1 MNPSQK
7 LAALAEQE
15 LPKLLDHVII
25 EDGKKY
31 RVFGT
36 YVLCPT
42 TQGYRLT
49 QHDDSVGTFSST
61 RSAVAWCI
69 ADKKRQYRLA
79 NEIRHLDAALLR
91 LRNDIEVRGS
101 QAQRSYG
108 TFWETVTVKTAQKRA
123 QSQQIENELT
133 KCINSAK
140 YWQLQGSNN
149 ETARTGRNT
158 PNKTNR
164 QGI

>member
-1 MNPSQK
+1 MKTSQK

-15 LPKLLDHVII
+15 LPKLLDSVIVA
-25 EDGKKY
+25 DGEKY
-31 RVFGT
+31 RVFGS
-36 YVLCPT
+36 YVLRPT
-42 TQGYRLT
+42 AQGYAVAYK
-49 QHDDSVGTFSST
+49 DDPVGTFTST

-69 ADKKRQYRLA
+69 ADKNRQYNLA
-79 NEIRHLDAALLR
+79 NEIQHLDFTLLR
-91 LRNDIEVRGS
+91 LRNDIEVRGG
-101 QAQRSYG
+101 QARKSYG
-108 TFWETVTVKTAQKRA
+108 TFWETVSAKAAHRRE

-140 YWQLQGSNN
+140 YWQLRGSNN

-164 QGI
+164 

>member
-25 EDGKKY
+25 ADGEKY
-31 RVFGT
+31 RVFGS
-36 YVLCPT
+36 YVLCQT
-42 TQGYRLT
+42 TQGYALT
-49 QHDDSVGTFSST
+49 YQDRPVGTFTSS

-69 ADKKRQYRLA
+69 ADKSRQYNLA
-79 NEIRHLDAALLR
+79 SEIQHLDFTLLR
-91 LRNDIEVRGS
+91 LRNDIQVRSS
-101 QAQRSYG
+101 QAQKSYG
-108 TFWETVTVKTAQKRA
+108 TFWETVSAKAEHKRS

-140 YWQLQGSNN
+140 YWQLRGSNN

-158 PNKTNR
+158 PYKTNR
-164 QGI
+164 

>member
-1 MNPSQK
+1 MKTSQK

-25 EDGKKY
+25 ADGEKY
-31 RVFGT
+31 RVFGS
-36 YVLCPT
+36 YVLRQT
-42 TQGYRLT
+42 AQGYAVAYK
-49 QHDDSVGTFSST
+49 DDPVGTFTST

-69 ADKKRQYRLA
+69 ADKNRQYNLA
-79 NEIRHLDAALLR
+79 NEIQHLDFTLLR
-91 LRNDIEVRGS
+91 LRNDIEVRGG
-101 QAQRSYG
+101 QARKSYG
-108 TFWETVTVKTAQKRA
+108 TFWETVSAKAAHRKE

-140 YWQLQGSNN
+140 YWQLRGSNN

-158 PNKTNR
+158 PYKTNR
-164 QGI
+164 

>member
-1 MNPSQK
+1 MKLSQK

-15 LPKLLDHVII
+15 LPRLLDHVIVA
-25 EDGKKY
+25 DGEKY
-31 RVFGT
+31 RVFGS
-36 YVLCPT
+36 YMVRPT
-42 TQGYRLT
+42 TQGYALT
-49 QHDDSVGTFSST
+49 YQDHLVGTFSCT

-79 NEIRHLDAALLR
+79 NEIQHLDFTLLR
-91 LRNDIEVRGS
+91 LLNDIQVRGN

-108 TFWETVTVKTAQKRA
+108 SFWETVTAKTAHKRSL
-123 QSQQIENELT
+123 SQQIQNELT

-140 YWQLQGSNN
+140 YLQLQGSNN

-158 PNKTNR
+158 PYKTNR
-164 QGI
+164 

>member
-1 MNPSQK
+1 MKPSQK

-15 LPKLLDHVII
+15 LPKLLNHVII
-25 EDGKKY
+25 ADGQNY
-31 RVFGT
+31 RVFGS
-36 YVLCPT
+36 YVLRPT

-49 QHDDSVGTFSST
+49 QHDDTVGIFSST
-61 RSAVAWCI
+61 RSAIAWCI

-79 NEIRHLDAALLR
+79 NEIKHLDSALLR
-91 LRNDIEVRGS
+91 LQNDIRVRAGMAEHS
-101 QAQRSYG
+101 RG

-164 QGI
+164 